1 MYVSPLFML
10 AGQMGGARGRLTI
23 IDFLCKAEI
32 YQFQMALGIYED
44 VFGLQVSVSNTFL
57 FVEELQNQHYFGGVK
72 LRGRLVEPACSA
84 QIAEDLTAGAVIELR
99 GSVSKRKTAGSRRR
113 N

>member
-1 MYVSPLFML
+1 
-10 AGQMGGARGRLTI
+10 
-23 IDFLCKAEI
+23 
-32 YQFQMALGIYED
+32 MALGIYED

-57 FVEELQNQHYFGGVK
+57 FVEELQNQHYFGGVE
-72 LRGRLVEPACSA
+72 LRGRLVKPACSA
-84 QIAEDLTAGAVIELR
+84 QIAEDLTAGAVIKLR